1 MLSNFLPD
9 DQWLAEWQRD
19 LSPQDVEVSGG
30 PRAVGHN
37 HVGRGELLHGK
48 LRPFVWREV
57 SGVVIALIQEG
68 LNASS
73 SLLQNHGKASTL
85 EQPEDIILEILV
97 QQH

>member
-1 MLSNFLPD
+1 MLSNIPPD
-9 DQWLAEWQRD
+9 HQWLAEWQRD
-19 LSPQDVEVSGG
+19 LSPQDVEVSGR

-37 HVGRGELLHGK
+37 HVGRGELLPVK

-73 SLLQNHGKASTL
+73 LLQNHREASTL